1 MFTYIRF
8 IPLSLFPNQTNIVFN
23 IQFKVIAADNSTSPR
38 KSEVTVYVNVLRNLN
53 PPVFVQKVYNAT
65 ISEYAAIQTS
75 VIQVRAT
82 DQDAIRNPLVSILMS
97 KLFFLTF

>member
-1 MFTYIRF
+1 M
-8 IPLSLFPNQTNIVFN
+8 
-23 IQFKVIAADNSTSPR
+23 
-38 KSEVTVYVNVLRNLN
+38 TVYVNVLRNLN

-65 ISEYAAIQTS
+65 ISEYTAIQTF

-97 KLFFLTF
+97 NLVFLTF